1 MSFTME
7 YHAGYMPTG
16 NDLHTQEMA
25 IGAAKAMALERA
37 DCLGFTFNGPPGTP
51 PDEAIVTVIFKSSA
65 EWAPG
70 DGWHTFTKA

>member
-1 MSFTME
+1 MLE

-25 IGAAKAMALERA
+25 IGAAKSMALERA
-37 DCLGFTFNGPPGTP
+37 DCLGFTFSGPPGTP
-51 PDEAIVTVIFKSSA
+51 PDEAIVTVHFKSSA